1 MKGAF
6 TLNNKYLLTVLLFS
20 LIALPVVLWLTIYRK
35 VNPQVIVDNLH
46 HMFDDVTF
54 VSLDYDLKD
63 TDLLGINSKVY
74 SGVVHTKHLDNK
86 SEYAFL
92 ANAYTGEIIEITE
105 A

>member
-1 MKGAF
+1 M
-6 TLNNKYLLTVLLFS
+6 NNKSFIFLLAIS
-20 LIALPVVLWLTIYRK
+20 LIAIPVVIWLTIYRK
-35 VNPQVIVDNLH
+35 VNPQIIVDNLH

-54 VSLDYDLKD
+54 VSLDYDLKN

-74 SGVVHTKHLDNK
+74 SGVVHTKHLDSK

-105 A
+105 T